1 MKIERVD
8 IIHVQIPLL
17 LPYETSY
24 NPNFNV
30 DKIVLKVYT
39 PDAVV
44 FSECVCK
51 DTPGSTYET
60 PGTVRVMLKEFF
72 LPAVMGREIR
82 GPEDVLDFLRPFKGH
97 NMAKAGLENAVWTL
111 AALKNGVSVS
121 RLLGGTKDRV
131 PVGHGV
137 GIQQSIEEALDVI
150 NRYVGRGYPR
160 IKMKIKHG
168 WDLKVLERVRKDY
181 PDLPLMVDANT
192 DYTYPQDVEHLKTL
206 DRFNLIM
213 VEQPFTWE
221 DLHFHAKL
229 QAEMRTSICLDESIL
244 SPYTARLAGELRA
257 CRIINIKQ
265 GRVGGLARSKAI
277 HDIARDAGIGCWVG
291 QMIETGLA
299 QTYGLAVAALDN
311 CIYHNDLIPTTD
323 YVVEDIIEPPITLNS
338 DGTVDV
344 PQGPGLGVDINEK
357 TLDKYTVSREVVRIR
372 PVGDRGTSLRL

>member
-24 NPNFNV
+24 NRNFNV
-30 DKIVLKVYT
+30 DKVVLKVYA

-60 PGTVRVMLKEFF
+60 PGTVKVMLKEFF
-72 LPAVMGREIR
+72 LPAVMGRELR
-82 GPEDVLDFLRPFKGH
+82 GPEDFVDLLRPFKGH
-97 NMAKAGLENAVWTL
+97 NMAKAGLDNAVWTL
-111 AALKNGVSVS
+111 EALKKGVSLS

-137 GIQQSIEEALDVI
+137 GIQNTIEEALEVI
-150 NRYVGRGYPR
+150 AGYVDRGYRR

-168 WDLKVLERVRKDY
+168 WDLNILERVRKNY

-192 DYTYPQDVEHLKTL
+192 DYAYPHDVEHLKAL

-221 DLHFHAKL
+221 DLHYHAKL
-229 QAEMRTSICLDESIL
+229 QAEMQTPICLDESIL
-244 SPYTARLAGELRA
+244 SPYAARLAGELGA

-265 GRVGGLARSKAI
+265 GRVGGLAPSKAI
-277 HDIARDAGIGCWVG
+277 HDISRGAGIGCWVG

-299 QTYGLAVAALDN
+299 QTYGLAIASLDN
-311 CIYHNDLIPTTD
+311 CVYHNDLIPTTD
-323 YVVEDIIEPPITLNS
+323 YVVEDIIDPPITLNK
-338 DGTVDV
+338 DGTVNV
-344 PQGPGLGVDINEK
+344 PQGPGLGININEK
-357 TLDKYTVSREVVRIR
+357 ILDNYTVSREVVRIR
-372 PVGDRGTSLRL
+372 SLG